1 MKDTYFHAPMK
12 NFRIEYYLYNEETE
26 IYELH
31 ADVIDAKQLAQAII
45 DNAYNKRFMFREV
58 KEL

>member
-1 MKDTYFHAPMK
+1 MKDAYFHSPMK
-12 NFRIEYYLYNEETE
+12 NFHIEYYLYNEETE

-45 DNAYNKRFMFREV
+45 DNAYNKKFMFREV